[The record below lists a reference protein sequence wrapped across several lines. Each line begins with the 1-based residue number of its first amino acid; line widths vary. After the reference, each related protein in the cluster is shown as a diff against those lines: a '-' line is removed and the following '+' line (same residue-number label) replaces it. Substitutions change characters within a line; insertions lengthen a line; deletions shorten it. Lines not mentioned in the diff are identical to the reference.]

1 MFDQVWNT
9 GFNTSSDLE
18 VNSETMRRRETESRS
33 IYKAKS
39 WSKLAWTT
47 LEHLIKFELHIWAE
61 QCHEATTTIT
71 SLILL
76 SVSASQ
82 GLQPTPPSVWL
93 VCELIITSCN
103 SSSCNNR
110 LTNVD
115 SPLITSS
122 QTCVDNYSCCTNCL
136 CFTSV
141 YPLETELLG

>member
-1 MFDQVWNT
+1 MCQIVFDKSSFHKDKERGGDSYGTPCICSQRYIKPLFQWVYTSIPNKRSLVRFQTMSGTQVLILC
-9 GFNTSSDLE
+9 SSDLE
-18 VNSETMRRRETESRS
+18 VNSKTMRRRETESRS

-82 GLQPTPPSVWL
+82 GLQPTPPSV
-93 VCELIITSCN
+93 
-103 SSSCNNR
+103 
-110 LTNVD
+110 
-115 SPLITSS
+115 
-122 QTCVDNYSCCTNCL
+122 
-136 CFTSV
+136 
-141 YPLETELLG
+141 